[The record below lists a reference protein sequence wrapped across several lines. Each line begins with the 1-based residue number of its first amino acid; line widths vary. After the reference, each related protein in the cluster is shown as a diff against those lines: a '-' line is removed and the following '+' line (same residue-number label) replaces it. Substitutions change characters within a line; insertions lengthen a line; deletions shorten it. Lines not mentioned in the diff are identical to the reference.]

1 MKGVQSK
8 ISKLTLAFQMKGKIL
23 KINQEQFYS
32 SKYEKVFNK
41 YKVKETCPEEITLKK
56 RYKEIKSELKKE
68 FNKELNDKF
77 EKIGK
82 RLCELHVPN
91 MEFKNKVSILIYLA
105 ERYKVICDG

>member
-8 ISKLTLAFQMKGKIL
+8 INKLTLAFQMKGKIL

-32 SKYEKVFNK
+32 SKYDKVFNK

-56 RYKEIKSELKKE
+56 TYKEIKSDLKKGFDE
-68 FNKELNDKF
+68 ELYKKF
-77 EKIGK
+77 EKIK
-82 RLCELHVPN
+82 TRLDNLYVPN
-91 MEFKNKVSILIYLA
+91 MEFKNKMSILIYLA